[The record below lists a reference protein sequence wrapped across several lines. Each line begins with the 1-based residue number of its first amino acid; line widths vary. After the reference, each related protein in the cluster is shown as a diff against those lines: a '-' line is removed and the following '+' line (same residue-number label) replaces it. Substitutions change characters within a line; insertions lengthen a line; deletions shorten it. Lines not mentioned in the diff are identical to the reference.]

1 MLNLEHLKKPTKSLQ
16 FKGYKGMT
24 DKLASCHC
32 CGLVQTLPPLSP
44 THRAICCRCAT
55 PLAHAASTRNHWTV
69 ALALSALIFYLPA
82 ILLPLLRIE
91 RLGQRHEDSLLS
103 GLIAL
108 FSQGYWFIGGVVLLF
123 SVILPPL
130 KLLTLLALSSQI
142 AAIHQHHRA
151 LLYRLVELLGRWGM
165 LDVMLVAILI
175 AFVKLG
181 HLVHISAGPGLLAFT
196 LLVLLSLLASMTFNP
211 HLLWEE
217 VT

>member
-1 MLNLEHLKKPTKSLQ
+1 MNS
-16 FKGYKGMT
+16 
-24 DKLASCHC
+24 KLVSCHC
-32 CGLVQTLPPLSP
+32 CGLVQKLPPLSP
-44 THRAICCRCAT
+44 AQKAVCCRCAT
-55 PLAHAASTRNHWTV
+55 PLTHSATTRNHWTI
-69 ALALSALIFYLPA
+69 ALATSALIFYLPA
-82 ILLPLLRIE
+82 MLLPLLRIE

-108 FSQGYWFIGGVVLLF
+108 FAQGYWFIGSVVLLF

-130 KLLTLLALSSQI
+130 KLLTLFMLSNT
-142 AAIHQHHRA
+142 AFVIHQHHRA

-165 LDVMLVAILI
+165 LDVMLVAILV

-181 HLVHISAGPGLLAFT
+181 NLVHISAGPGLFAFT

-211 HLLWEE
+211 HLLWKE